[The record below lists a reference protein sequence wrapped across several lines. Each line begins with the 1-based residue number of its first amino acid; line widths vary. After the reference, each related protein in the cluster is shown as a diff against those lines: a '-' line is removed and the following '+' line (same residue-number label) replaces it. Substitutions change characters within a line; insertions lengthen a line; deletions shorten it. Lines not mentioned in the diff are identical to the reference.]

1 VYPAPGSRYKARG
14 PRPEGQSAVYLER
27 KTNIGEVPTANPH
40 GRHRSPDDSTDSSGL
55 GVNLQRLEWVG
66 PHAFK
71 ARYGAQ
77 LDLDRDSGGWLRP
90 RHDQL
95 METMT
100 EAAAGVEL

>member
-1 VYPAPGSRYKARG
+1 VY
-14 PRPEGQSAVYLER
+14 QER
-27 KTNIGEVPTANPH
+27 KTNIVEVPAANPH
-40 GRHRSPDDSTDSSGL
+40 GRHLSPDDSTDSSGT
-55 GVNLQRLEWVG
+55 GVNLRRLKWVG

-77 LDLDRDSGGWLRP
+77 LSLDRDSGVWLRP

-95 METMT
+95 METTT

>member
-1 VYPAPGSRYKARG
+1 MY
-14 PRPEGQSAVYLER
+14 QER

-40 GRHRSPDDSTDSSGL
+40 GRQRSPDDSTDSSCP
-55 GVNLQRLEWVG
+55 GVNLRRLKWVG

-71 ARYGAQ
+71 SRHGAQ
-77 LDLDRDSGGWLRP
+77 LGLDRDSDVWLRP